1 MIVVSGLCKSFGDVT
16 ALEDVGLMA
25 QPGQVVA
32 LLGPNGAGKTT
43 LVRILTTLLAPDAG
57 SALVAGL
64 EVVRQAAEVRRL
76 IGVSGQFAAVDPLLT
91 GQENLEMIGRL
102 CHLGRRQA
110 RRRAWAMLERFG
122 LGEAA
127 GRLVKTYSGG
137 MIRRLDLAASLLA
150 DPPVLMLDE
159 PTTGLDPR
167 SRADLWSAIGDLAAG
182 GTTVLLTTQY
192 LEEADRLAH
201 RVVVLDR
208 GRVVAKGTPA
218 NLKAALGGGLVE
230 AHLSDHHAV
239 ADSVAAIKAL
249 GNGTP
254 TGDPDRGMVTLPAP
268 DGVATLQSVLGCLG
282 AAGIPVAEIG
292 VRRPSLDEVFLALT
306 GERQETGE
314 PHEGG
319 DR

>member
-1 MIVVSGLCKSFGDVT
+1 VIAVSGLCKSFGDVT
-16 ALEDVGLMA
+16 ALEDVGLIVP
-25 QPGQVVA
+25 PGQVVA

-43 LVRILTTLLAPDAG
+43 LVRILTTLLSPDAG

-64 EVVRQAAEVRRL
+64 EVVRHAAQVRQL

-91 GQENLEMIGRL
+91 GRENLEMIGQL
-102 CHLGRRQA
+102 CHLGRRET
-110 RRRAWAMLERFG
+110 RRRTGVMLERFG

-167 SRADLWSAIGDLAAG
+167 SRADLWSAIESLAAG

-192 LEEADRLAH
+192 LEEADRLA
-201 RVVVLDR
+201 RQVVVIDR
-208 GRVVAKGTPA
+208 GRVVAKGTSA
-218 NLKAALGGGLVE
+218 DLKAAFGGSLVE
-230 AHLSDHHAV
+230 AHLSDRHAV

-254 TGDPDRGMVTLPAP
+254 TADPDRGLITLPAP
-268 DGVATLQSVLGCLG
+268 DGVATLQSVLGCLE
-282 AAGIPVAEIG
+282 AAGIVVAEIG
-292 VRRPSLDEVFLALT
+292 VRRPSLDDVFLALT
-306 GERQETGE
+306 GEPQER
-314 PHEGG
+314 G